1 MDVKVNLF
9 FGDVD
14 NACLDIPDSAGVA
27 GIDRGIDSVGE
38 GGNQIHVY
46 LRAFAEVTGVE
57 EGQGSQ

>member
-46 LRAFAEVTGVE
+46 LRPV
-57 EGQGSQ
+57 